1 MFGVAISVSGTIAKP
16 LAPSLLLDSSA
27 SISRRC
33 RPSSQLIARLPRL
46 APRNGIGR
54 EAAPRPGNRSFA
66 QLTGQRAYAAIGLP
80 VLLPV
85 LGPLGTLRPAEIAG
99 PAVDSVRWR
108 EYCFRSG

>member
-1 MFGVAISVSGTIAKP
+1 MFGIAISVSGTIAKP

-33 RPSSQLIARLPRL
+33 
-46 APRNGIGR
+46 
-54 EAAPRPGNRSFA
+54 PGNRSFA